1 MLGQDFYKSKW
12 IIPKTLWC
20 PHSWENGLSYM
31 EAYVFLNHSANKVQL
46 FSWFDNTVNPFG
58 LAGINKDIRNFLLCR
73 QNWHITFCSK
83 QYPNEY

>member
-20 PHSWENGLSYM
+20 PHSWQNGLSYM

-46 FSWFDNTVNPFG
+46 FS
-58 LAGINKDIRNFLLCR
+58 
-73 QNWHITFCSK
+73 
-83 QYPNEY
+83 